1 MWYLLSMLHLINYL
15 KDVYVCFYD
24 LSTWSF
30 WKMVRNAQ
38 LLLDID
44 LITVTALCLML
55 QDSLFV
61 YHVLVLLVHITWKIK
76 YP

>member
-1 MWYLLSMLHLINYL
+1 
-15 KDVYVCFYD
+15 
-24 LSTWSF
+24 
-30 WKMVRNAQ
+30 MVRNAQ

-76 YP
+76 DP